1 MSYLKEA
8 AEEQGLMEK
17 IRFNWSTNWTFTFQL
32 STSVCYIPLL
42 K

>member
-17 IRFNWSTNWTFTFQL
+17 IRFNWDLKSTITFTFQ
-32 STSVCYIPLL
+32 S
-42 K
+42 

>member
-17 IRFNWSTNWTFTFQL
+17 IRFNWNPKSTIRAFTFQ
-32 STSVCYIPLL
+32 S
-42 K
+42 